1 MKHLRLFL
9 LLIVSAGVLRAQP
22 ADRYVVI
29 AVIDGARY
37 SETLGDPNHQY
48 IPRLW
53 NIFRPQGIVYL
64 SFYNNGVTTTT
75 PGHSSIL
82 SGVWQHIANDG
93 SEPPHTPTVFEYYRK
108 ALGRPAEDVQ
118 IILGK
123 KKLAVL
129 AASDFAGYGNPYAA
143 TVNRVD
149 GSFNY
154 NDSAAADNARRVILS
169 KHPRIS
175 IINFPETDNAAHQ
188 GDKPWYLKSIHG
200 ADSLIVDL
208 WERIQADSI
217 LHGRTTLFVTNDHGR
232 HLDSVKNGFIDH
244 GDSCEGCR
252 HIMCIAAGPDIPPGT
267 VENTMWEQID
277 LAPTIGA
284 LLNFPLPYARGRVM
298 RWAAEKHA
306 AQGSKPQQSVHHDN

>member
-1 MKHLRLFL
+1 MNRLRLFL
-9 LLIVSAGVLRAQP
+9 LLILSAGVLRAQP

-37 SETLGDPNHQY
+37 TETLGDPNHQY

-53 NIFRPQGIVYL
+53 NILRPQGIVYM
-64 SFYNNGVTTTT
+64 SFYNNGVTLTT

-82 SGVWQHIANDG
+82 SGVWQYIANDG

-108 ALGRPAEDVQ
+108 AFGRPAEDVQ
-118 IILGK
+118 VILGK

-129 AASDFAGYGNPYAA
+129 AASDFVGYGTPYAA

-149 GSFNY
+149 VSFNY
-154 NDSAAADNARRVILS
+154 NDSAGADNARRVILS

-188 GDKPWYLKSIHG
+188 GNKPWYLKSIHG

-208 WERIQADSI
+208 WERIQVDSV
-217 LHGRTTLFVTNDHGR
+217 LHGKTFLFVTNDHGR

-244 GDSCEGCR
+244 GDSCAGCR
-252 HIMCIAAGPDIPPGT
+252 HIMCIATGPDIVPGT

-277 LAPTIGA
+277 IVPTIGT
-284 LLNFPLPYARGRVM
+284 LLNFSLPYTRGRVM

-306 AQGSKPQQSVHHDN
+306 AQDKNSQPSVHHDY